1 MTMNYE
7 RRNAVNRTRELLID
21 MLDRGY
27 HISDDLWEEVRA
39 CLKHYPSE
47 YDLERAAEQAPEI
60 FGDWSYYEEKKNS
73 VVLDSNS
80 NVNYNG
86 SLRTN
91 TGGVDMKSITVEFDV
106 SPWLDEEG
114 LTVCL
119 FAGESDEAL
128 GVNFSL
134 EELIDIELESHTVS
148 GALVE
153 PEPAKRFV
161 KSLRKAFKY
170 AEKRMKELS

>member
-60 FGDWSYYEEKKNS
+60 FGDWSYYEEKKDS
-73 VVLDSNS
+73 VVLDSS
-80 NVNYNG
+80 G
-86 SLRTN
+86 
-91 TGGVDMKSITVEFDV
+91 DV
-106 SPWLDEEG
+106 
-114 LTVCL
+114 
-119 FAGESDEAL
+119 
-128 GVNFSL
+128 
-134 EELIDIELESHTVS
+134 
-148 GALVE
+148 
-153 PEPAKRFV
+153 
-161 KSLRKAFKY
+161 
-170 AEKRMKELS
+170 